1 MAKQKKKSKTK
12 RKRRKIKAKSKKESQ
27 SLDFLSA
34 ESIKKKYK
42 IVDVSYSNKIN
53 KGTGASHGEIDYHYQ
68 NYSNIMDFLK
78 KVNFSNICLFEIA
91 TIHLDI
97 KDLKKGIFCLHDLGI
112 FIKNIKMCLKSKD
125 ILIPVILNLL
135 TKEGNHANILLINK
149 KNKTIE
155 LYEPHGARTSSSEL
169 DGEVGAY
176 RKKVKALRKFWKNI
190 LSDYKIINSVD
201 YQKGTAFQMK
211 QDPENHSGFCV
222 TWTILFVHYRL
233 LNPKL
238 QLPILIKYLAKKIT
252 TRKLLQYAK
261 YIEDNI
267 KGKD

>member
-1 MAKQKKKSKTK
+1 MPKKKKKSNRKKKKTQ
-12 RKRRKIKAKSKKESQ
+12 KSIQ
-27 SLDFLSA
+27 SLDFQNT
-34 ESIKKKYK
+34 EMIRKKYK
-42 IVDVSYSNKIN
+42 INDVSFSNKIN
-53 KGTGASHGEIDYHYQ
+53 KGTGASHGGIDYHYQ
-68 NYSNIMDFLK
+68 NYSNVMDFLK
-78 KVNFSNICLFEIA
+78 RIQFKNACLFEMA
-91 TIHLDI
+91 VIHLDV
-97 KDLKKGIFCLHDLGI
+97 KDLKKGIFILNDLKV

-149 KNKTIE
+149 KNKSIE

-169 DGEVGAY
+169 DGVVGIY
-176 RKKVKALRKFWKNI
+176 RKKVKSLRKFWKDI
-190 LSDYKIINSVD
+190 LPDYKVINAVD
-201 YQKGTAFQMK
+201 YQKGTAFQMDK
-211 QDPENHSGFCV
+211 DPENHSGFCV

-238 QLPILIKYLAKKIT
+238 ELKILIKYLAKKIT

-267 KGKD
+267 KGKK